1 MVQFLPMTEQAFQT
15 VDAGGGAAAGTA
27 VAGDDDLHAAS
38 PAPRLRTEL
47 PGPLA
52 AKVIARDEAV
62 TSPSLTR
69 LYPLVVRR
77 ARGLVME
84 DVDGNRF
91 LDFNAGIAVVAAGH
105 AHPQVNAAIHAQV
118 DDVLHYCSSD
128 FYLPAYA
135 DLSEKL
141 AAIAPMGGP
150 GSVRSFL
157 SNSGTEAV
165 EAALKLARHHT
176 GRPNVIAFLGAFH
189 GRSLGSLSLTA
200 SKARQ
205 RAGFGVVTPGAFHA
219 PYWDPYGATPLTGAD
234 YVEQVLFSKL
244 THPSDV
250 AAVFVEP
257 IQGEGGYIVPPTGW
271 LADLRALCDRHGIL
285 LVMDE
290 VQTGIGRTG
299 TMWACQ
305 HDGVEPDIM
314 CIGKGL
320 ASGLPLAGIIARSE
334 IMDWEPGGHGST
346 FGGNPVACAAALAT
360 IDLVESGLA
369 ANAAAIGDRL
379 LSAMLAV
386 QAEQPLL
393 TQVRGRGLMIG
404 LDLPDHDAAVELE
417 QQCFR
422 RGLLVLTCGERSVRL
437 APPLVVTAEQADV
450 AVGIVADALTA
461 MAGAR

>member
-1 MVQFLPMTEQAFQT
+1 MTEQAFHT
-15 VDAGGGAAAGTA
+15 AGTGTGTA
-27 VAGDDDLHAAS
+27 VAGDDLHAAS
-38 PAPRLRTEL
+38 PAPRLLTDL

-52 AKVIARDEAV
+52 AEVIARDEAV
-62 TSPSLTR
+62 TSPSLSR

-77 ARGLVME
+77 ARGMVME

-105 AHPQVNAAIHAQV
+105 AHPDVNAAVHRQV

-135 DLSEKL
+135 DLAEKL
-141 AAIAPMGGP
+141 AAIAPMGGAP
-150 GSVRSFL
+150 VRSFL

-165 EAALKLARHHT
+165 EAALKLAGHHT
-176 GRPNVIAFLGAFH
+176 GRPNVVAFLGGFH

-205 RAGFGVVTPGAFHA
+205 RAGFGVVMPGSFHA
-219 PYWDPYGATPLTGAD
+219 PYHDPYGGPGLTGAD
-234 YVEQVLFSKL
+234 YIEQVLFSKL
-244 THPSDV
+244 THPDDV

-257 IQGEGGYIVPPTGW
+257 IQGEGGYIVPPAGW

-299 TMWACQ
+299 TMWACE

-334 IMDWEPGGHGST
+334 VMDWEPGGHGST

-360 IDLVESGLA
+360 IELVEAGLA
-369 ANAAAIGDRL
+369 DNAARVGSRL
-379 LSAMLAV
+379 LSSLQALADR
-386 QAEQPLL
+386 QPLL

-404 LDLPDHDAAVELE
+404 LDLPDHDDAVRLE
-417 QQCFR
+417 QECFR
-422 RGLLVLTCGERSVRL
+422 RGLLVLTCGERSVRF
-437 APPLVVTAEQADV
+437 APPLVVTDEQADT
-450 AVGIVADALTA
+450 AVGIVEDALAA
-461 MAGAR
+461 MAGGR

>member
-1 MVQFLPMTEQAFQT
+1 MTITDQT
-15 VDAGGGAAAGTA
+15 TEPAELTAEADAP
-27 VAGDDDLHAAS
+27 VLV
-38 PAPRLRTEL
+38 TEL
-47 PGPLA
+47 PGPRA
-52 AKVIARDEAV
+52 RAVIARDEAV

-69 LYPLVVRR
+69 VYPLVVQ
-77 ARGLVME
+77 RGRGCVIE

-105 AHPQVNAAIHAQV
+105 AHPEVNAAIHAQV

-135 DLSEKL
+135 DVCARL
-141 AAIAPMGGP
+141 AASAPIDDAR
-150 GSVRSFL
+150 VFL

-205 RAGFGVVTPGAFHA
+205 RAGFGIVTPGAFHA
-219 PYWDPYGATPLTGAD
+219 PYWDPYGGTGPTGAD
-234 YVEQVLFSKL
+234 YIEQVLFSKL
-244 THPSDV
+244 THPDDV

-257 IQGEGGYIVPPTGW
+257 IQGEGGYIVPPPGW
-271 LADLRALCDRHGIL
+271 LADIRALCDRHGIL
-285 LVMDE
+285 LVLDE
-290 VQTGIGRTG
+290 VQTGVGRTG
-299 TMWACQ
+299 RMWACQ

-334 IMDWEPGGHGST
+334 VMDWEPGGHGST

-360 IDLVESGLA
+360 LDLVETELA
-369 ANAAAIGDRL
+369 ANAARIGTRL
-379 LSAMLAV
+379 LDAMEAV
-386 QAEQPLL
+386 RANQPLL

-404 LDLPDHDAAVELE
+404 LDLPDHDTAVALE
-417 QQCFR
+417 QACFR

-450 AVGIVADALTA
+450 AAAIVSDALA
-461 MAGAR
+461 ELAGAAREGSR

>member
-1 MVQFLPMTEQAFQT
+1 
-15 VDAGGGAAAGTA
+15 
-27 VAGDDDLHAAS
+27 
-38 PAPRLRTEL
+38 
-47 PGPLA
+47 PLA
-52 AKVIARDEAV
+52 AEVIARDEAV

-141 AAIAPMGGP
+141 ASIAPMGGEP

-205 RAGFGVVTPGAFHA
+205 RAGFGIVTPGAFHA

-234 YVEQVLFSKL
+234 YIEQVLFSKL

-257 IQGEGGYIVPPTGW
+257 IQGEGGYIVPPAGW

-320 ASGLPLAGIIARSE
+320 ASGLPLAGIVARTE

-404 LDLPDHDAAVELE
+404 LDLPDHDAAVALE
-417 QQCFR
+417 QECFR

-450 AVGIVADALTA
+450 AVGIITDALVS